1 MSSRLQHHYLRLLAH
16 FGQQPSQTHLDALA
30 ELLCCTRRHV
40 RGLLEQMAALG
51 WLSWQGAAGRGRRS
65 SLQLLASE
73 AQLRLVRAGALL
85 EEGELD
91 GAVAALGADGQQ
103 LVALL
108 RSQLGQ
114 HQIQDRQLLRIPY

>member
-1 MSSRLQHHYLRLLAH
+1 MYAIRSYYE
-16 FGQQPSQTHLDALA
+16 QPTQTHLEALA

-51 WLSWQGAAGRGRRS
+51 WLSWQGSAGRGRRS
-65 SLQLLASE
+65 TLQLLASE
-73 AQLRLVRAGALL
+73 AQLRLVRAGTLL
-85 EEGELD
+85 EAGALD

-114 HQIQDRQLLRIPY
+114 HQIQDRQLLP